1 MMKSMTAY
9 AKESY
14 SQDGLTAEIE
24 IRTYNG
30 RGLDPSIRLPF
41 ALNSLEERI
50 KNVLTQKLVRGR
62 VEFRLNFT
70 DLRESAAAWEADL
83 SKAEACY
90 AALKNL
96 QSNLGVTGEIEL
108 PLVLQASGNG
118 FLKPAEREQDM
129 EEIWSVVETALL
141 AALGGIDLM
150 RSREGAYL
158 EEDFRKR
165 LLWME
170 EEIAFIAT
178 ASRGLAE
185 IYRNRLMERVGV
197 LLKDAG
203 FEPDQGRLLQEVAIL
218 ADRSDISEE
227 IVRANTHIQH
237 FRKIMEEPEASGRKL
252 NFLLQELNREF
263 NTMGSKAG
271 DTDIAHRVVA
281 VKAELEKLREQVQN
295 IE

>member
-1 MMKSMTAY
+1 MIKSMTAY
-9 AKESY
+9 AKVNHAIN
-14 SQDGLTAEIE
+14 GFTAEVE

-41 ALNSLEERI
+41 ALNALEDRI
-50 KNVLTQKLVRGR
+50 KTLLSRKLVRGR
-62 VEFRLNFT
+62 VEIRLNFT
-70 DLRESAAAWEADL
+70 DVREESEVWEANL
-83 SKAEACY
+83 SKAEACF
-90 AALKNL
+90 AALKTL
-96 QSNLGVTGEIEL
+96 QDNLGLEGKIDF
-108 PLVLQASGNG
+108 PLLLQTCGNG
-118 FLKPAEREQDM
+118 LLKPAERVQDM
-129 EEIWSVVETALL
+129 EEIWSAVEPAIS
-141 AALGGIDLM
+141 AALEDIDTM

-165 LLWME
+165 LFWME
-170 EEIAFIAT
+170 EEIDAVAR
-178 ASRGLAE
+178 ASQGLAE
-185 IYRNRLMERVGV
+185 VYRKRLMERVGI

-203 FEPDQGRLLQEVAIL
+203 LEPDPGRLLQEVAIL

-227 IVRANTHIQH
+227 IVRAGTHIQH
-237 FRKIMEEPEASGRKL
+237 FRKIMEDPEPGGRKL
-252 NFLLQELNREF
+252 NFLIQELNREF